1 MTPDSTPQP
10 PESQVAL
17 ALGIFQSLQV
27 ILMCM
32 RVKNHLWQCISRG
45 DDSATPPTGGIWQY
59 LETLSGVIIWGV
71 GSTTI

>member
-45 DDSATPPTGGIWQY
+45 DDSATPPTGGIW
-59 LETLSGVIIWGV
+59 
-71 GSTTI
+71 